1 MIGEIGTNDYTYALF
16 EGKTHEEVK
25 ALVPHVILAIKE
37 AVKRTIDYGAIQLIV
52 PGNLPIGC
60 FDIKS
65 IQKSCCGTGGD
76 YNFSLMN
83 ICGVSRVL
91 VCFNLDK
98 SLNWDGSHLTQQAYK
113 FMARWLI
120 QDIYPKL
127 QCNFST

>member
-1 MIGEIGTNDYTYALF
+1 MYHNHHLQQAI
-16 EGKTHEEVK
+16 EELQK
-25 ALVPHVILAIKE
+25 ENPNVI
-37 AVKRTIDYGAIQLIV
+37 VVYGNYYQAYHNAKLL
-52 PGNLPIGC
+52 GFN
-60 FDIKS
+60 IKS

-76 YNFSLMN
+76 YNFSFMH